1 MHSPLDIKREEKRAL
16 GAASGAH
23 VLHDGYTDL
32 IYVLLPVWQAEFGL
46 GYAEVG
52 MLRGVFAG
60 VMAAFQIPAGLLSEK
75 IGAHLVLAGGT
86 ALAACG
92 FLLAGFMTT
101 GFFTLVAALAVGGL
115 GSSVQ
120 HPIASSVVARAYR
133 GARSRIALG
142 NYNFAGDIGKM
153 TIPAATAFLLTLMPW
168 RPALALIAGLGFAVA
183 VAIYFFTPRY
193 RTEIFTAA
201 VTEEKS
207 GAKHITAKPSGG
219 GFKLLLSI
227 GVVDSASRMAFL
239 TLLPFVLISK
249 DATLPMVG
257 IALALVFAGGAA
269 GKLVCAHLGARIGIL
284 ATVILTEVLTA
295 IAIVAML
302 PLPLWGA
309 MAILP
314 LIGVALNGTSSVLYG
329 TVPELVEPDKQAR
342 AFGIFYTATIGAGAL
357 APALYGFF
365 TDAYGVPATLWLIA
379 AVVLLA
385 VPLVIALKPSL
396 PAEA

>member
-1 MHSPLDIKREEKRAL
+1 MHSPQDIKREEKKAL

-60 VMAAFQIPAGLLSEK
+60 VTAAFQIPAGLLAEK
-75 IGAHLVLAGGT
+75 IGAHVVLAGGT

-92 FLLAGFMTT
+92 FLLAGFITT

-120 HPIASSVVARAYR
+120 HPIASSVVARAYQ

-168 RPALALIAGLGFAVA
+168 RPALAIIAGLGLAVA
-183 VAIYFFTPRY
+183 VAIYVFTPRY
-193 RTEIFTAA
+193 RTEKISAPA
-201 VTEEKS
+201 EENS
-207 GAKHITAKPSGG
+207 ASKHIVAKPSRS
-219 GFKLLLSI
+219 GFPLLLSI
-227 GVVDSASRMAFL
+227 GAIDSASRMAFL
-239 TLLPFVLISK
+239 TLLPFLLISK
-249 DATLPMVG
+249 GATLPVVG

-269 GKLVCAHLGARIGIL
+269 GKLVCAHLGARFGMF
-284 ATVILTEVLTA
+284 ATVILTEALTA

-329 TVPELVEPDKQAR
+329 TVPELVAPGKHAR
-342 AFGIFYTATIGAGAL
+342 AFGIFYTATIGSGAL

-379 AVVLLA
+379 AVVLLT
-385 VPLVIALKPSL
+385 VPLVVALKPSL